1 MDSSELAA
9 AISHLSGQIQLLSEL
24 AASPGKMRDSGRDIS
39 ALRREVARGARE
51 VEAWG
56 SELFDSRAVAASHQA
71 YKALA
76 QSAAAFATQQRPI
89 WSKAGALV
97 CLQVRY
103 DRDVDPNRLVQRL
116 QQATLENIIS
126 NPPCF
131 PLEVCVGLL
140 AIDDEALLR
149 WTAGLSEPADAITT
163 MAPFLVGLTFR
174 AKGFTGAYA
183 LIDHVDSVTT
193 VAHYSHC
200 LPCDTGVERAVIPL
214 SGSVV
219 SLIERRC
226 VGSPVCGRYLA
237 R

>member
-1 MDSSELAA
+1 VHAA
-9 AISHLSGQIQLLSEL
+9 CWAHARRKVFEAMKLSPDDRVATQL
-24 AASPGKMRDSGRDIS
+24 
-39 ALRREVARGARE
+39 VARIDD
-51 VEAWG
+51 
-56 SELFDSRAVAASHQA
+56 LF
-71 YKALA
+71 
-76 QSAAAFATQQRPI
+76 
-89 WSKAGALV
+89 
-97 CLQVRY
+97 
-103 DRDVDPNRLVQRL
+103 
-116 QQATLENIIS
+116 
-126 NPPCF
+126 
-131 PLEVCVGLL
+131 
-140 AIDDEALLR
+140 AIDAEALLR

-214 SGSVV
+214 SGGVV